1 MKTLAAFLARRG
13 VVRAAQVVLGVLLG
27 WAALAKLG
35 DIPGL
40 ARDVHNFRLLPLASE
55 HLLAIVLPWIELT
68 AALSLVLGIRPRAGA
83 VVAASL
89 MIVLT
94 TAVAIAMARG
104 LNFECGCFGS
114 AGATRVGAA
123 KLLENVA
130 LLAIALVGTLGS
142 GRAWARGTTTGGRLA

>member
-1 MKTLAAFLARRG
+1 MKPLASLLARRG
-13 VVRAAQVVLGVLLG
+13 VVRTAQVVLGVLLG

-40 ARDVHNFRLLPLASE
+40 ARDVHNFRLLPVAAE

-68 AALSLVLGIRPRAGA
+68 AALALVVGIRSRAGA
-83 VVAASL
+83 VVATSL
-89 MIVLT
+89 MVVLT

-114 AGATRVGAA
+114 AGATRVGVA
-123 KLLENVA
+123 KLLENLA
-130 LLAIALVGTLGS
+130 LLAIALVGTLDG
-142 GRAWARGTTTGGRLA
+142 GREWARGTTTGEHLA

>member
-1 MKTLAAFLARRG
+1 
-13 VVRAAQVVLGVLLG
+13 VRTAQVVLGVLLG

-40 ARDVHNFRLLPLASE
+40 ARDVHNFRLLPVAAE

-68 AALSLVLGIRPRAGA
+68 AALALVVGIRSRAGA
-83 VVAASL
+83 VVATSL
-89 MIVLT
+89 MVVLT

-114 AGATRVGAA
+114 AGATRVGVA
-123 KLLENVA
+123 KLLENLA
-130 LLAIALVGTLGS
+130 LLAIALVGTLDG
-142 GRAWARGTTTGGRLA
+142 GREWARGTTTGEHLA

>member
-1 MKTLAAFLARRG
+1 MTALPTLLARRG
-13 VVRAAQVVLGVLLG
+13 VVRTAQVVLGVLLG

-40 ARDVHNFRLLPLASE
+40 ARDVHNFRLLPAASE
-55 HLLAIVLPWIELT
+55 HLLAIVLPWVELT
-68 AALSLVLGIRPRAGA
+68 AALALVLGIRARAGA

-89 MIVLT
+89 LVVLT

-104 LNFECGCFGS
+104 LDFECGCFGS

-130 LLAIALVGTLGS
+130 ILMLALVGTLGDE
-142 GRAWARGTTTGGRLA
+142 REWTRGTAAGGRLV